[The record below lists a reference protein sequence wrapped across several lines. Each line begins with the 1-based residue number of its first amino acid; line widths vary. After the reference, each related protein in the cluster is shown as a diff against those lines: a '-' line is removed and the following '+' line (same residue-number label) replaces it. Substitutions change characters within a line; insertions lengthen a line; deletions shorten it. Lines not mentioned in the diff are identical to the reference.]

1 MADNLQ
7 HQPAF
12 HPVAQ
17 LVQGLQTKFYHPLQ
31 RRLSDFQN
39 PSRGEVLAE
48 QHTEHRGGI
57 GVFTGQLSELG
68 PGVAGIGGQQQ
79 LCVAPL
85 GPESQ
90 EDLIPAGLIDL
101 INLGACQRCIQFM
114 DDAGKA
120 ECV

>member
-1 MADNLQ
+1 MFA
-7 HQPAF
+7 
-12 HPVAQ
+12 
-17 LVQGLQTKFYHPLQ
+17 K
-31 RRLSDFQN
+31 
-39 PSRGEVLAE
+39 

-101 INLGACQRCIQFM
+101 INLRTCQRCIQFM